1 MQTKAMTTDPGICGL
16 LRCPVCGAGL
26 AAEGTALLCIN
37 PECGARYPV
46 VDGIPILIDEK
57 RSVFSFSDFEERRT
71 TFFQRESA
79 LKRLARRWLPSIS
92 WNPGARRRYKQFIDE
107 LRHLVSRPR
116 ILIVGGSAPGMGIDD
131 LLAADQFEL
140 VETDVSFGPRTAVVC
155 DGHALPFD
163 PCIFDGVV
171 IQAVL
176 EHVVDPARCVEE
188 IRRVLRPEGVV
199 YAETAFMQQV
209 HGGAYDFSR
218 VTPIGHRRLFH
229 GFAEISSGACCGPGM
244 ALGWSVQFFLLSTS
258 RNESIRSAIKVACAL
273 TLFWLKYLDLFLKGP
288 AAMDAASGLFFMG
301 KKSPSLLSDKEL
313 IKLYMR
319 PTEGV
324 SA

>member
-1 MQTKAMTTDPGICGL
+1 MKTDAGIRDL
-16 LRCPVCGAGL
+16 LCCAVCGARLTGQ
-26 AAEGTALLCIN
+26 GTGLLCIN
-37 PECGARYPV
+37 QECGVCYPV

-57 RSVFSFSDFEERRT
+57 RSVFSFSDFEERRA
-71 TFFQRESA
+71 TFFVRESA
-79 LKRLARRWLPSIS
+79 LKRLGRRWLPSVS

-107 LRHLVSRPR
+107 VRHLGPRPR

-155 DGHALPFD
+155 DGHSLPFD
-163 PCIFDGVV
+163 PSVFDGVV

-188 IRRVLRPEGVV
+188 IRRVLRPEGIV

-218 VTPIGHRRLFH
+218 VTPIGHRRLFR

-244 ALGWSVQFFLLSTS
+244 ALGWSAQFFLLSTS
-258 RNESIRSAIKVACAL
+258 RNESIRSAIKLACAL
-273 TLFWLKYLDLFLKGP
+273 TLFWLKYLDLLLKGP
-288 AAMDAASGLFFMG
+288 AAMDAASGLYFMG
-301 KKSPSLLSDKEL
+301 KKSLTFLSDKEL
-313 IKLYMR
+313 VKLYMR
-319 PTEGV
+319 PTERV
-324 SA
+324 ST